1 MMAVLRVI
9 LMLLRFAGVLL
20 LALLGIL
27 LLILLLGLTAPVR
40 YRGRVLKK
48 EEPDEFLSADG
59 LISWLNP
66 FIRIRVRFVEKRV
79 SYTVRIF
86 GVCVKNSEKPKKE
99 KLRKSRK
106 KRKAKKRKNASEK
119 QIPYVSKEDAPEERT
134 DILPKEDVSDKLSEG
149 KNADGMSGEKTADKL
164 SEKAIETST
173 EDSGTGF
180 WKKAERLW
188 NTMKDIPGR
197 VSKGVRRIRERVR
210 LLLRKKEAV
219 FSFLQDEIHTAAMG
233 KALTELKGVLFHIL
247 PGKIKGYVEFGTGDP
262 ESTGKAL
269 AVLGILYA
277 AYGKGFTVVPDFY
290 EKRLAGKLTFRGR
303 IRLGTVLVRGIRLMR
318 DKQMKQ
324 LYRDWKQVSETLKE
338 KAE

>member
-59 LISWLNP
+59 LVSWLNP

-86 GVCVKNSEKPKKE
+86 GVCVKNSEKPKRE
-99 KLRKSRK
+99 KLRRSRK

-119 QIPYVSKEDAPEERT
+119 QIPYVSKEDAAEEGT
-134 DILPKEDVSDKLSEG
+134 DILPKEDVSDKP
-149 KNADGMSGEKTADKL
+149 

-173 EDSGTGF
+173 EESGTGF

-318 DKQMKQ
+318 DKQIKQ